1 MVLEIRR
8 VCSGSR
14 EFLCLGLCPGP
25 RSEFHFGQVFPIIL
39 MILGTIIAASVGR
52 VVYQIALS
60 VTGEDNGFVS
70 VFFLGCVD
78 EFDQA

>member
-1 MVLEIRR
+1 
-8 VCSGSR
+8 
-14 EFLCLGLCPGP
+14 
-25 RSEFHFGQVFPIIL
+25 